1 MKTQNRIRVC
11 FCLLLSLILY
21 QGIAAA
27 ADRSIENFVSQ
38 REQWKKLLGVT
49 QTLEGRLSTFS
60 SKSLR
65 FRNCPI
71 PFYFAG
77 PIPKLDSTF
86 KNVEVTGELA
96 RENGRIIFRVQSL
109 KKMPTDVE
117 YFVTEET
124 KIDRSKPREWYTLAD
139 WAKKRAA
146 FYDDKELTQK
156 ALTAYQNG
164 IDLEY
169 RQLLVKQPK
178 LLLKLA
184 DRAQEFQLDP
194 QLVNAFKHEALVLE
208 WQELQKQKKPD
219 LGPFITHLLE
229 YFPTAK
235 TPQKQDMPA
244 ERKQYLENQ
253 TEVFNQ
259 ADQKKRERLVRW
271 FYSQILLEGILK
283 NLSEGGSNGFEIA
296 ARIEKQLPERMDLVK
311 QYQNMQ
317 LDFDFNR
324 VGELARQ
331 YVLDLS
337 QEYQKRG
344 NPKKAKQTLINWLQ
358 QRRKKL
364 DAGDADGRVR
374 LARDLIELTSDQPAA
389 TKLLL
394 EAWKLNPKSAETAAL
409 LGRLGFMLQKDK
421 WLNPEE
427 VKEFRDDPIRKAIRN
442 GTVIAGMNRSQVKK
456 ALGAPTQIGRSI
468 SGGAINELW
477 IYGEASNQSL
487 IIQLARK
494 QNADEFKV
502 IRIKNAQRAQSP
514 IQEANPATSVE

>member
-1 MKTQNRIRVC
+1 
-11 FCLLLSLILY
+11 LLLALILF
-21 QGIAAA
+21 QGTAFS
-27 ADRSIENFVSQ
+27 ADRSIQNFVSQ
-38 REQWKKLLGVT
+38 RDQWKRFLGVS
-49 QTLEGRLSTFS
+49 QTLEGRLSTFN

-77 PIPKLDSTF
+77 PIPKLDTSY

-96 RENGRIIFRVQSL
+96 RENGRIIFKMQSL

-117 YFVTEET
+117 HFVIEET
-124 KIDRSKPREWYTLAD
+124 KIDRTKAREWYALAD
-139 WAKKRAA
+139 WGTKRAA
-146 FYDDKELTQK
+146 FYSDTELTQK
-156 ALTAYQNG
+156 ALAAYQNG

-169 RQLLVKQPK
+169 RQLLVKQPES
-178 LLLKLA
+178 LLKLA
-184 DRAQEFQLDP
+184 DRALEYQLDP
-194 QLVNAFKHEALVLE
+194 LLSNAFKHEALVLQ
-208 WQELQKQKKPD
+208 WQLLKKQQKPD
-219 LGPFITHLLE
+219 QGPLITRLLKL
-229 YFPTAK
+229 FPSAQ
-235 TPQKQDMPA
+235 TPQKLDVPA
-244 ERKQYLENQ
+244 ERKQYLERQ

-296 ARIEKQLPERMDLVK
+296 ARIEKQLPERTDLVK
-311 QYQNMQ
+311 QYQTMQ
-317 LDFDFNR
+317 LDFDFHR
-324 VGELARQ
+324 VGELPRQ

-337 QEYQKRG
+337 QEYQKRD
-344 NPKKAKQTLINWLQ
+344 NPKKSKQTLVNWFE

-374 LARDLIELTSDQPAA
+374 LARDLVELASDKQAA

-394 EAWKLNPKSAETAAL
+394 EAWKLNPKSTDAATL
-409 LGRLGFMLQKDK
+409 LGRLGFMLQKDQ

-442 GTVIAGMNRSQVKK
+442 GTVIAGMNRNQVKK
-456 ALGAPTQIGRSI
+456 VLGAPTQIGRSI
-468 SGGAINELW
+468 SGGAINEIW

-494 QNADEFKV
+494 QGGDNFKV
-502 IRIKNAQRAQSP
+502 IRIKNAQRALSP
-514 IQEANPATSVE
+514 LKAEAANESIE

>member
-1 MKTQNRIRVC
+1 MKIKTQTRC
-11 FCLLLSLILY
+11 WLCLLLTQILL
-21 QGIAAA
+21 QGTVSA
-27 ADRSIENFVSQ
+27 ADRSIQNFVSQ

-77 PIPKLDSTF
+77 PIPKLDLSF

-96 RENGRIIFRVQSL
+96 RENGRIIFKIQSL
-109 KKMPTDVE
+109 QKMPADID

-124 KIDRSKPREWYTLAD
+124 RIDRSKAREWYALAN
-139 WAKKRAA
+139 WARRRAA
-146 FYDDKELTQK
+146 FYDDETLAQK
-156 ALTAYQNG
+156 ALSAYKSG

-169 RQLLVKQPK
+169 RQLLVKQPES
-178 LLLKLA
+178 LLKLA
-184 DRAQEFQLDP
+184 DRAQEYQLDP
-194 QLVNAFKHEALVLE
+194 LLSNALKHEALVLE
-208 WQELQKQKKPD
+208 WQELQKQKNPD
-219 LGPFITHLLE
+219 QGPLITRLIQF
-229 YFPTAK
+229 FPTSK
-235 TPQKQDMPA
+235 TPQKQDVPA

-296 ARIEKQLPERMDLVK
+296 ARIEKQLPERTDLIT
-311 QYQNMQ
+311 QYQTMQ

-344 NPKKAKQTLINWLQ
+344 NPKKSKQTLITWLE

-374 LARDLIELTSDQPAA
+374 LARDLIELTNNKPAA

-394 EAWKLNPKSAETAAL
+394 EAWKLNPKSADASVL
-409 LGRLGFMLQKDK
+409 LGRLGFLLQKDK

-442 GTVIAGMNRSQVKK
+442 GTVIAGMNRDQVKK
-456 ALGAPTQIGRSI
+456 VLGAPTQIGRSI

-487 IIQLARK
+487 VIQLARK
-494 QNADEFKV
+494 QSAEEFKV
-502 IRIKNAQRAQSP
+502 IRIKNAQQAQSP
-514 IQEANPATSVE
+514 IKEPAATDAVE